1 MLADGLLR
9 RGQRQSEYIL
19 KVDLTRLLKDS
30 KWAQET
36 DKGGI
41 KIFAWTTE
49 RMELSLNDMRKA
61 SSEDSEEI
69 PWV

>member
-41 KIFAWTTE
+41 KIFT
-49 RMELSLNDMRKA
+49 
-61 SSEDSEEI
+61 
-69 PWV
+69 